1 MNSKRSMWKLLVG
14 VASVGLF
21 VTNCTI
27 KSTDDDANGCTPG
40 NKKDCTACN
49 GVTGSQTCQDD
60 GTYGDCVCPGSSNAG
75 ASSGGASSGG
85 ASSTAGS
92 SSSNGGASYTAG
104 YGGAAPSDGG
114 ASPGGAGEGGE
125 GGAGVGIDPTDCTG
139 CLNQLCAPEWEQCV
153 LEDEKN
159 PDISGGYCLSS
170 TLDGSGQ
177 MEAVLGCI
185 EKERMNGLVKRDAV
199 RACGSS
205 LGQSAD
211 PSFFQWPPDDMTPVT
226 AQVLNCMA
234 DSPDEVDNP
243 GAWADSTN
251 IPSSGSP
258 KPWIDGTCAKLA
270 CTSAQN

>member
-125 GGAGVGIDPTDCTG
+125 GGATPVVFASCLDCLDARCAKEYAACDADPNC
-139 CLNQLCAPEWEQCV
+139 
-153 LEDEKN
+153 
-159 PDISGGYCLSS
+159 ISAD
-170 TLDGSGQ
+170 LDGSGQ
-177 MEAVLGCI
+177 YERIATCI
-185 EKERMNGLVKRDAV
+185 DKERIKGVVKRDVV
-199 RACGSS
+199 RGCGVTIGASPDPDVI
-205 LGQSAD
+205 SAWAPENMAATTTD
-211 PSFFQWPPDDMTPVT
+211 L
-226 AQVLNCMA
+226 LNCMA
-234 DSPDEVDNP
+234 DAP
-243 GAWADSTN
+243 GAAPASWANDDANFPVDSNDMIHPT
-251 IPSSGSP
+251 
-258 KPWIDGTCAKLA
+258 PWADGTCAKDA
-270 CTSAQN
+270 CASAL